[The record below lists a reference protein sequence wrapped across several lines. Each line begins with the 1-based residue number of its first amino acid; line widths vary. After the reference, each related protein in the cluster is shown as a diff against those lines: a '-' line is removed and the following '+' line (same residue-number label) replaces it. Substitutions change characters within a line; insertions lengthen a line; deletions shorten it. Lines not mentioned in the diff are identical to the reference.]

1 MGLFRAKSAP
11 TADRLENGR
20 LEKGNEVF
28 FKYLYSMKT
37 QGNSM
42 EIHID
47 GRTLYDVA
55 GRHDLV
61 KDQIIRASHEA
72 NV

>member
-1 MGLFRAKSAP
+1 VEILGNRWTFEKS
-11 TADRLENGR
+11 G
-20 LEKGNEVF
+20 GNPWN
-28 FKYLYSMKT
+28 SMKT

-61 KDQIIRASHEA
+61 KDQILRASHEA